1 MNATGKKKKMRPPL
15 RFLEYTAQISFLVLA
30 FLLLHAGCNKA
41 EPSQAEAAWVPTALD
56 AGETPPSDGRE
67 VIRRHIAFMDAQ
79 QELITEAFVT
89 YEALQDSGQK
99 LHFDMLQQITLRRP
113 DKLHWKILRDDSS
126 VDTAWFSN
134 GRFTLHK
141 QPANLWGQVEG
152 PDNVAD
158 LVDFLA
164 EEYAVNAPF
173 RDLLAGK
180 AEELWLSDD
189 ITSVVYVGE
198 AWVEGAWSEH
208 VAFRKPGFDF
218 EIWVRKGPEPFLSK
232 LTVVFTD
239 APGQPTY
246 LARFRKWATSIP
258 DDTIFDFDP
267 PPGSERIEVVPVFR

>member
-1 MNATGKKKKMRPPL
+1 MKTTW
-15 RFLEYTAQISFLVLA
+15 RFKYTAPISLLVLA
-30 FLLLHAGCNKA
+30 FLLLAAGCSEA
-41 EPSQAEAAWVPTALD
+41 ESSQAEAVWVPALLD
-56 AGETPPSDGRE
+56 DGETPSSDGRE
-67 VIRRHIAFMDAQ
+67 VIRRHIAFLDAQ
-79 QELITEAFVT
+79 QELMTEALVT
-89 YEALQDSGQK
+89 YQAVQDSGQK
-99 LHFDMLQQITLRRP
+99 LHFDMLQRIVLRRP
-113 DKLHWKILRDDSS
+113 DKLRWKTLRDDSS

-141 QPANLWGQVEG
+141 QPSNLWGQVEG

-164 EEYAVNAPF
+164 EKYAVNAPF
-173 RDLLAGK
+173 RDVLAGR

-189 ITSVVYVGE
+189 VTSVVYVGE

-208 VAFRKPGFDF
+208 VALRKPGFDF
-218 EIWVRKGPEPFLSK
+218 ELWVRKGPEPFLSK

-258 DDTIFDFDP
+258 DNITFDFEP
-267 PPGSERIEVVPVFR
+267 TPGSERIEAVPVIR